1 MTDYEFAKWLFL
13 YFKDGKKSYCQD
25 CRYYSMR
32 GEGEHC
38 RFWENGNPDPER
50 CLAGLYETAQF
61 SGMFALPVFGRSN
74 YVHFSVGEKVRY
86 KDGTSFVYSN
96 CGEQP
101 CYDGIITEINHDGTV
116 VTVNAV
122 GTASR
127 VVGVPVDLLFKP
139 TCKKENPQ

>member
-13 YFKDGKKSYCQD
+13 YFKDGKKDCCQD
-25 CRYYSMR
+25 CRYYAMR
-32 GEGEHC
+32 GDGEHC
-38 RFWENGNPDPER
+38 CFWENGNPDPER

-61 SGMFALPVFGRSN
+61 SGMFALPVFGRLN
-74 YVHFSVGEKVRY
+74 YVHFFVGDKVRY

-96 CGEQP
+96 YGEQP

-122 GTASR
+122 GTDSR
-127 VVGVPVDLLFKP
+127 VVGVPVALLFKP
-139 TCKKENPQ
+139 TYKKEE

>member
-1 MTDYEFAKWLFL
+1 MTDYGFAKWLFL
-13 YFKDGKKSYCQD
+13 YFKDGKKDYCQD
-25 CRYYSMR
+25 CRYYAMR

-61 SGMFALPVFGRSN
+61 SGMFELPMFGRSN
-74 YVHFSVGEKVRY
+74 YVHFSVGDKVRY

-96 CGEQP
+96 YGEQP
-101 CYDGIITEINHDGTV
+101 CYDGMITEINHDGTV

-122 GTASR
+122 GTNSR

-139 TCKKENPQ
+139 TYKKEE